1 MANIND
7 NNHVTVQ
14 GWMRTRLNL
23 DGINLLVFA
32 IVWSFSQ
39 DGESEFRGSIDYIKD
54 FIGKS
59 RDTAMRSL
67 KALEDSKLVKKI
79 DHNTDDGKTNG
90 YVVDIEVVNALL
102 TGVGGIA
109 NCDTPH
115 SKLPYGVSQNA
126 TGGIANCDPIN
137 KSISNSI
144 TKNIEER
151 KKEYIEESNIDN
163 LQNLVQMS
171 DEELLDYSDK
181 MNSLPMEEFD
191 YYAWKALDAEL
202 KRRAE
207 KRRFIGKIVVGENGR
222 IERLKSYDEV
232 MEGLSEK
239 VRAALFAFIR
249 HCSVNKHIVTNAK
262 LEDLIMRLE
271 EYPEDDDKVAALNEA
286 INMGYFDIRLKTT
299 LLKQQLLND

>member
-102 TGVGGIA
+102 TGV
-109 NCDTPH
+109 
-115 SKLPYGVSQNA
+115 
-126 TGGIANCDPIN
+126 GGIANCDPIN